1 MPEEKPDI
9 EMPKALIEWSKWLI
23 AINFSAATGC
33 MIVLLDRDKAELIGA
48 KLVYAITFFALTV
61 CCSVIYTYLLSAQI
75 SPSFRLKWQHHVLG
89 ALQILFFIIAL
100 IYFYQWA
107 TRVEAKQKK
116 TDHPP
121 VSSLKKAAPVIVI
134 RRPFTCTMF
143 SSASSLMA
151 RKTVS

>member
-1 MPEEKPDI
+1 
-9 EMPKALIEWSKWLI
+9 MPKALIDWSKWLI

-33 MIVLLDRDKAELIGA
+33 MIVLLDKDKAELIGA

-61 CCSVIYTYLLSAQI
+61 CCSVIYTYLLSAQMR
-75 SPSFRLKWQHHVLG
+75 PPFWLKWYHHVLG

-116 TDHPP
+116 APQLP
-121 VSSLKKAAPVIVI
+121 SSSLNKAAAPLMVI

-143 SSASSLMA
+143 SSDSSAMV